1 MDNEHIDNGEA
12 DMNKAQMIAAK
23 KTLERNGWV
32 HTHSVMHEAGATG
45 NYGMAFS
52 KNGQSFYLNK
62 DTITKVA
69 A

>member
-1 MDNEHIDNGEA
+1 
-12 DMNKAQMIAAK
+12 MNKAQMIAAK